1 MNPYKTAVSELQIAK
16 TIEKAIQELEKKSDE
31 DPNFVHMNIEMLD
44 ETINVLLKLKGTL
57 QKSVI

>member
-1 MNPYKTAVSELQIAK
+1 MSELQIAK
-16 TIEKAIQELEKKSDE
+16 TIEKAIEELEKKENE
-31 DPNFVHMNIEMLD
+31 DPNFVHMNIEMLN